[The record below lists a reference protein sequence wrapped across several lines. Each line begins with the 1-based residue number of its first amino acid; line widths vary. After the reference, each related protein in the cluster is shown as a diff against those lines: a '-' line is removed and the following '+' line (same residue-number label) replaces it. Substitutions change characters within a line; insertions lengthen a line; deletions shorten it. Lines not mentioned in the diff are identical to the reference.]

1 MPNIRKYG
9 HSTRQKLP
17 KTSKSR
23 SKSSFFDILHFCLS
37 TGIIA
42 FCETGF
48 QPIAIIFSFLK
59 STLPKVSK
67 EKRINEKF
75 QVAWIL

>member
-1 MPNIRKYG
+1 MVIV
-9 HSTRQKLP
+9 LA
-17 KTSKSR
+17 KSCQR
-23 SKSSFFDILHFCLS
+23 PQNQGLKAPFLIFLHFCLS
-37 TGIIA
+37 TGIIT